1 MPGRKSH
8 QGKQLMPKKTFG
20 PGNPGKPQG
29 ARNRLAYRVFEDT
42 LAHWCEPVEPG
53 SKLCKGQAAL
63 EALHKEKP
71 GEYLRFT
78 GSILPKELAIEKSTT
93 GMSVEDWDET
103 IAEIREI
110 LHARQAEQPSETAH

>member
-1 MPGRKSH
+1 
-8 QGKQLMPKKTFG
+8 MPKKTFG

-78 GSILPKELAIEKSTT
+78 GSILPKELSIEKSTA
-93 GMSVEDWDET
+93 GMTVEDLDET

-110 LHARQAEQPSETAH
+110 LHARQAQQPSETAH